1 MKNTSTTNTTSTAN
15 TTDNPSGRS
24 GQGGQSDTGSLTD
37 RLNQAQPYALGLFR
51 IVVGLL
57 FACHGAASLFGVL
70 GGAMGGGTIPAGTWP
85 GWYAAVIQLGAGVLV
100 LAGLGTRSAAFLA
113 SGSMAYAY
121 FKVHQPESLFPL
133 QNGGETAALFCWA
146 FALLVFTGPGALA
159 VDRLFGARVAT
170 GSTTR
175 RTNEDREEQG
185 TPVGAA

>member
-1 MKNTSTTNTTSTAN
+1 M
-15 TTDNPSGRS
+15 DNPVNATDATTPHHAPGSHGS
-24 GQGGQSDTGSLTD
+24 PGQNGANGLAGP
-37 RLNQAQPYALGLFR
+37 LNQAQSYALGLFR
-51 IVVGLL
+51 IVIGLL

-121 FKVHQPESLFPL
+121 FKVHQPASLFPL

-159 VDRLFGARVAT
+159 LDRLFGTRGGAGAT
-170 GSTTR
+170 PP
-175 RTNEDREEQG
+175 RTGETPKEHG
-185 TPVGAA
+185 TPVAA